1 MEQAIQK
8 ANTLIEALGWIRQF
22 RDKTT
27 VIKVG
32 GSLIDDIDSLRYL
45 LLDIHFMETVGM
57 HAVVVHGGGKRISAA
72 MKEAGIEP
80 RFVEGRRYTDQPTL
94 DIVERVLAT
103 ETNHYLAQEFEKLG
117 GQSAALNFESTPVLT
132 GQKIDL
138 KDSDGNPVDLGFVG
152 EVTKVNRS
160 VIDELSL
167 AGQVPFIPS
176 MAQTSEGQKLNV
188 NADTVATKLAQ
199 ELSADKLI
207 ILSDVP
213 GVLRDPNDPDSII
226 SSLTI
231 DEANELIADGTISN
245 GMIPKVEACIETIQ
259 RGVRKV
265 HIIDGSLRHSLLLE
279 IYTSS
284 GIGTVIC
291 ESR

>member
-57 HAVVVHGGGKRISAA
+57 HPVVVHGGGKRISAA

-231 DEANELIADGTISN
+231 DEANELIADGTISD

-259 RGVRKV
+259 TGVSKV

-291 ESR
+291 QSR